1 MSPNDAA
8 CWSGPGAHARGRTKF
23 TWNALLW
30 ALVFPQR
37 RQQTLPTISG
47 VLLIGLA
54 LGIGSAAYNSANN
67 ILFIT
72 LSLLLAC
79 LILSGVLALL
89 NFRGVEWRL
98 RVTPPL
104 RVGQGAVV
112 ALELRNGKKFL
123 PTYGL
128 WFELTA
134 RVVDRG
140 APARA
145 ESTITAKGSDVRAAL
160 ARAEQVEARER
171 LYLRTRLD
179 PAGEVRME
187 WGFKPG
193 RRGLLRVEL
202 DSVGSLFPFGF
213 LKKQLRAEWRED
225 VVVWAPPAEYR
236 RLAVAS
242 SQRPAAGARVARAG
256 SGGDLLA
263 LRRYTAGDSHRLI
276 HWKASARS
284 RQLLVRQFTAE
295 SAEGFSLRV
304 DTDAAIWP
312 RAEQFELLVSF
323 AGTLAEDLFRAG
335 TLVSVALDAAPAAPV
350 RRVRDLEA
358 FLDRLALAEPAGSWA
373 VGGVPAPRDKGSAG
387 GGTRP
392 TNKTGRKNLI
402 TFAPDGPRGV
412 IALADGEKIA
422 AA

>member
-1 MSPNDAA
+1 MNPPASSE
-8 CWSGPGAHARGRTKF
+8 WSGPGSGGGRRGF

-47 VLLIGLA
+47 LLLIGLA

-98 RVTPPL
+98 RVAPPL
-104 RVGQGAVV
+104 RVGQEAVV
-112 ALELRNGKKFL
+112 TLDLRNAKTFL

-128 WFELTA
+128 WFDLSA
-134 RVVDRG
+134 RAVDLS
-140 APARA
+140 APAKV
-145 ESTITAKGSDVRAAL
+145 ESTITGRGIDVRAAL
-160 ARAEQVEARER
+160 ARPDQAEARVR
-171 LYLRTRLD
+171 LFLRTRLD
-179 PAGEVRME
+179 PAGVERME
-187 WGFKPG
+187 WVFKPA

-202 DSVGSLFPFGF
+202 DGTGSLFPFGF
-213 LKKQLRAEWRED
+213 LKKQLRAEVQDE
-225 VVVWAPPAEYR
+225 VAVWPAPVEYR
-236 RLAVAS
+236 RLGSAS
-242 SQRPAAGARVARAG
+242 TQRPAAGERRARAG

-263 LRRYTAGDSHRLI
+263 LRRYAEGDSHRLI

-284 RQLLVRQFTAE
+284 RQMLVRQFAAE
-295 SAEGFSLRV
+295 SSEGFSLQL
-304 DTDAAIWP
+304 DTDAAVWS

-335 TLVSVALDAAPAAPV
+335 TLVSVALDHGPAAPV

-358 FLDRLALAEPAGSWA
+358 FLDRLALVEPRKEMARENSRVEA
-373 VGGVPAPRDKGSAG
+373 AANS
-387 GGTRP
+387 GTR
-392 TNKTGRKNLI
+392 GGKNLI
-402 TFAPDGPRGV
+402 TFAPDGARGV
-412 IALADGEKIA
+412 AAFVDGEKLA
-422 AA
+422 TA